1 MKEDKM
7 VDYEALSQRTLGEV
21 KEALTTSGV
30 GVAGGLVLGGAIG
43 RFVQNKVKSDADVTA
58 APTLGNYAMAWGG
71 NNVPKL
77 ALWYLT
83 RRYASSELTID
94 GRKALMGSVVFD
106 TLMRL
111 LNKGINPASAY
122 IGTYQV
128 LGSSDAGTPGPA
140 GDVQRL
146 IQENSALRAELNKA
160 LERLGEA
167 GLPDGAEI
175 RRRKYGAMPEESL
188 QTPRQKRYSFMGESS
203 GLTDLTARFGM
214 L

>member
-1 MKEDKM
+1 M
-7 VDYEALSQRTLGEV
+7 VDYEALSKRTLGEV

-43 RFVQNKVKSDADVTA
+43 RFVQNRVKSDTDVTA

-71 NNVPKL
+71 NNVPKI

-111 LNKGINPASAY
+111 LNKGINPASAF

-128 LGSSDAGTPGPA
+128 LGSSDVGTPGAPA
-140 GDVQRL
+140 GDVQKL

-167 GLPDGAEI
+167 GLPDGAET

>member
-1 MKEDKM
+1 M
-7 VDYEALSQRTLGEV
+7 VDYEALSKRTLGEV
-21 KEALTTSGV
+21 QEALTTSGV

-58 APTLGNYAMAWGG
+58 APTIGNYAMAWGG

-128 LGSSDAGTPGPA
+128 LGSSEPGQGGAPA
-140 GDVQRL
+140 GDVQKL

-167 GLPDGAEI
+167 GLPDGPEA
-175 RRRKYGAMPEESL
+175 RRRRYGAMPEESL
-188 QTPRQKRYSFMGESS
+188 QTPRQRRYAFMGENS
-203 GLTDLTARFGM
+203 GLSDLTARFGM

>member
-1 MKEDKM
+1 M

-43 RFVQNKVKSDADVTA
+43 RLVQNKVKSDADVTA
-58 APTLGNYAMAWGG
+58 APTLGNCAMAWGG

-146 IQENSALRAELNKA
+146 IRENSALRAELNKA

-167 GLPDGAEI
+167 GLPDGAET

-188 QTPRQKRYSFMGESS
+188 QTPRQKRYSFMGENS